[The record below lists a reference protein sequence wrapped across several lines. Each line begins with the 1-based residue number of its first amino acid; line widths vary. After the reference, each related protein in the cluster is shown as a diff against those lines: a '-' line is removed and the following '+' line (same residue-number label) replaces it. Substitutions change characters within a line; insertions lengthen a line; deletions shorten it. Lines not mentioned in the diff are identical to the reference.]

1 MGRRRNL
8 TSVIR
13 DRSLFI
19 AWEGG
24 GEDFRGGSL
33 DFREKKRGESVVTS
47 NPKGGVTEKFGR
59 IQRGDYSNLIGK

>member
-24 GEDFRGGSL
+24 EDFRGGSL
-33 DFREKKRGESVVTS
+33 DFRENKRGESVVTS
-47 NPKGGVTEKFGR
+47 NPKGGITEKFGR